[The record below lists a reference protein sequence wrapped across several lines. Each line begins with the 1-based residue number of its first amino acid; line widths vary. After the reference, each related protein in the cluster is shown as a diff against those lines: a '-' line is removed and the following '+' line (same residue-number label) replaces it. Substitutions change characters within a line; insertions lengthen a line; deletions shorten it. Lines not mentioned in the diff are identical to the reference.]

1 MAEARGRSV
10 STFLTQNAVIS
21 DGNNLASI
29 VLLALILTPIQI
41 FRCLNDILL
50 CSTRLYPKWSK
61 MKAMIRFLQK
71 SILGHIETQIRG
83 IVSVSRH
90 SFSNQSQ
97 YWLLLNLFMFLG
109 KFNTSLNNFCRG
121 YTSGTW

>member
-10 STFLTQNAVIS
+10 LPFLTQNAVIS

-29 VLLALILTPIQI
+29 VLLALILTPIQM

-50 CSTRLYPKWSK
+50 CSTRLYPKWPK

-71 SILGHIETQIRG
+71 
-83 IVSVSRH
+83 
-90 SFSNQSQ
+90 
-97 YWLLLNLFMFLG
+97 
-109 KFNTSLNNFCRG
+109 KA
-121 YTSGTW
+121 TSGTLKRKSEVLYSYLGTLSAI